1 MDEIIIT
8 CIMLKIDVLD
18 KVVYI
23 TKTFNA
29 GKIMNLHDVHT
40 RVNMVQ
46 LLAEKHGNQA
56 LSEYNILVN
65 VTK

>member
-29 GKIMNLHDVHT
+29 GKVVNFHDVHT

-46 LLAEKHGNQA
+46 LLAEKHGNQH
-56 LSEYNILVN
+56 
-65 VTK
+65 